1 MTSVE
6 SGGEPQEW
14 ELCSQPAAT
23 TASSTFSLWHFLVI
37 TNDGPGATL
46 IMIHLAS
53 SWNGHDTES
62 SGSKTESL
70 VWFQHCWLCRAAC
83 RCWYDPTTKVKLI
96 IMWMEFVCYSR
107 QKLHNFWRKCNSEI
121 QSRRKRCI
129 SWHQSPDDLGFYKS
143 YHIPIKYFCNAV
155 SLHALERLLKSFT
168 DLNLKFETV
177 QSSTLCFET
186 HIFGSRTFS
195 SSFLSAL
202 SCDRP
207 HCRTCSHFIKATWM
221 CLMGRRHRG

>member
-1 MTSVE
+1 MVVIQKVLEVKQNHWCDFSVVGCAE
-6 SGGEPQEW
+6 
-14 ELCSQPAAT
+14 QPAGGDTIRAVLDK
-23 TASSTFSLWHFLVI
+23 TASVKL
-37 TNDGPGATL
+37 
-46 IMIHLAS
+46 
-53 SWNGHDTES
+53 
-62 SGSKTESL
+62 
-70 VWFQHCWLCRAAC
+70 
-83 RCWYDPTTKVKLI
+83 PTTKVKLI

-121 QSRRKRCI
+121 QSRRKRCV
-129 SWHQSPDDLGFYKS
+129 SWHQSPNDLGFYKS

-168 DLNLKFETV
+168 DLNLKFETF

>member
-1 MTSVE
+1 MILALLVVPSSLQMLIRPNNEGETNNNVNGICLLFTSEVQ
-6 SGGEPQEW
+6 S
-14 ELCSQPAAT
+14 
-23 TASSTFSLWHFLVI
+23 
-37 TNDGPGATL
+37 
-46 IMIHLAS
+46 
-53 SWNGHDTES
+53 
-62 SGSKTESL
+62 
-70 VWFQHCWLCRAAC
+70 CR
-83 RCWYDPTTKVKLI
+83 KL
-96 IMWMEFVCYSR
+96 Y
-107 QKLHNFWRKCNSEI
+107 
-121 QSRRKRCI
+121 I